1 MQVSGNVGLRCM
13 CTSAFAILF
22 ALVLALG
29 AIDDPAHVDVYKSVV
44 ENGNVVFRDRPTT
57 RSEAPRIEVKVV
69 NSHENVS
76 VEVVTAVAPQ
86 DVVMYSTAW
95 AGYCKQAWAY
105 FSNQGIAF
113 TEKDI
118 EKSASAKREHQRSG
132 GTGVP
137 LIIVG
142 NRKMKGFSAARV
154 DQIYN
159 AL

>member
-1 MQVSGNVGLRCM
+1 MLGMRRM
-13 CTSAFAILF
+13 RTSAFAILF
-22 ALVLALG
+22 ALLLALG
-29 AIDDPAHVDVYKSVV
+29 AIDDPAHVDVYKLVD
-44 ENGNVVFRDRPTT
+44 ENGNVVFSDRPTT
-57 RSEAPRIEVKVV
+57 RGEAQRIEVKVV
-69 NSHENVS
+69 NSHENAS
-76 VEVVTAVAPQ
+76 VEVVTAIAAQ
-86 DVVMYSTAW
+86 GVVMYSTAW
-95 AGYCKQAWAY
+95 SGYCKQAWAY
-105 FSNQGIAF
+105 FNNQGIAF

-118 EKSASAKREHQRSG
+118 EKSASAKREHQRLG